1 MIGGSYEV
9 GQPVRAR
16 DVKIQEAKTRPP
28 AYFTESSLVEAMV
41 EVHKYVKDPA
51 TKKILKE
58 TQGIGT
64 ERTRGEII
72 KRLRDLGFLQIGSA
86 MMASGLPAE
95 NRPSGK
101 RLTSTERG
109 RALID
114 ALTNDLRDPGVTAK
128 WEMALDMI
136 AKGEAS
142 YELFIGKQHTF
153 LRTVVDLVREGG
165 EIKIPAGKK

>member
-1 MIGGSYEV
+1 MIGGSFEV

-16 DVKIQEAKTRPP
+16 DVKLQEAKTKPP

-72 KRLRDLGFLQIGSA
+72 KRLRDLGFLQIGS
-86 MMASGLPAE
+86 
-95 NRPSGK
+95 GK

-142 YELFIGKQHTF
+142 YELFIGKQHIF
-153 LRTVVDLVREGG
+153 LRSVVDLVRDGG
-165 EIKIPAGKK
+165 DIKIPAGKK

>member
-1 MIGGSYEV
+1 MIGGSFEV

-16 DVKIQEAKTRPP
+16 DVKLQEAKTKPP

-72 KRLRDLGFLQIGSA
+72 KRLRDLGFLQIGS
-86 MMASGLPAE
+86 
-95 NRPSGK
+95 GK

-128 WEMALDMI
+128 WEMALNMI

-142 YELFIGKQHTF
+142 YELFIGKQHIF
-153 LRTVVDLVREGG
+153 LRSVVDLVRDGG
-165 EIKIPAGKK
+165 DIKIPAGKK

>member
-9 GQPVRAR
+9 GQPVQAR
-16 DVKIQEAKTRPP
+16 DVKIQEAKTKPP

-41 EVHKYVKDPA
+41 EVHKYVKDPD

-72 KRLRDLGFLQIGSA
+72 KRLRDLGFLQTG
-86 MMASGLPAE
+86 
-95 NRPSGK
+95 SGK

-114 ALTNDLRDPGVTAK
+114 ALTHDLRDPGVTAK

>member
-41 EVHKYVKDPA
+41 EVHKYVKDPS

-72 KRLRDLGFLQIGSA
+72 KRLRDLGFLQIG
-86 MMASGLPAE
+86 
-95 NRPSGK
+95 SGK

-142 YELFIGKQHTF
+142 YELFIGKQQTF
-153 LRTVVDLVREGG
+153 LRNVVDLVRDGG
-165 EIKIPAGKK
+165 DIKIPAGKK